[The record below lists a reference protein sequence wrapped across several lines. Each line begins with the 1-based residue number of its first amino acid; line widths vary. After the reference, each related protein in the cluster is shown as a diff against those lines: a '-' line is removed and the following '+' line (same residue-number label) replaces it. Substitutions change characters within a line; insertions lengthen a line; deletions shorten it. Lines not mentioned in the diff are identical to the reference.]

1 MQQVK
6 TNEDDKIFSFVREK
20 DNSKVFVVFNLS
32 PESQKIEINDSIIS
46 GSYKDFFDNKKVVL
60 ASKYNIEL
68 TAWGYKVYT
77 K

>member
-1 MQQVK
+1 MIRYFHLLEK
-6 TNEDDKIFSFVREK
+6 K